1 MLKVQ
6 DLHVYYG
13 GIHALKGISIEVP
26 KGKVVTLIGC
36 NGAGKSSTLRAISGL
51 IKHKKG
57 RITYNGADLTSR
69 GPVEI
74 VKSGIVMSPEGRRI
88 FPHLTVLE
96 NLRLGAYSRSDEP
109 QILKDIEWIFELFPK
124 LRDRMDQ
131 KGGTLSGGEQQ
142 MLALGRALMS
152 AAEVVMMDEPSLGLA
167 PMLVK
172 EVFDIIAAINRQGK
186 TVLLVEQN
194 AFAAL
199 KIADYAYVLEVGAI
213 VLEGT
218 GAQLIADDRVRSAY
232 LGG

>member
-51 IKHKKG
+51 IKNKKG
-57 RITYNGADLTSR
+57 KITYNGADLSHR
-69 GPVEI
+69 DPVDI

-88 FPHLTVLE
+88 FPHLSVLE

-124 LRDRMDQ
+124 LKARKDQ

-213 VLEGT
+213 VLQGT
-218 GAQLIADDRVRSAY
+218 GEQLIADDRVRSAY

>member
-1 MLKVQ
+1 MLNVQ

-26 KGKVVTLIGC
+26 KGKVVTLIGS

-57 RITYNGADLTSR
+57 TITFNGADLTSR
-69 GPVEI
+69 DPVAI
-74 VKSGIVMSPEGRRI
+74 VKSGIVMAPEGRRI

-96 NLRLGAYSRSDEP
+96 NLRLGAYSRTDEA
-109 QILKDIEWIFELFPK
+109 QIAKDLDWIFELFPK
-124 LRDRMDQ
+124 MRDRKDQ

-142 MLALGRALMS
+142 VLALGRALMS

-172 EVFDIIAAINRQGK
+172 EVFDIIGTINRQGK

-199 KIADYAYVLEVGAI
+199 KIADYAYVLETGAI
-213 VLEGT
+213 VLQGT
-218 GAQLIADDRVRSAY
+218 GEELIADPRVRSAY

>member
-13 GIHALKGISIEVP
+13 GIHALKGISIDVP
-26 KGKVVTLIGC
+26 QGKIVTLIGA
-36 NGAGKSSTLRAISGL
+36 NGAGKSSTLRAIAGL
-51 IKHKKG
+51 IKNKKG
-57 RITYNGADLTSR
+57 AITYNGADLFKL
-69 GPVEI
+69 GPVEV

-96 NLRLGAYSRSDEP
+96 NLRLGAYSRSDAP
-109 QILKDIEWIFELFPK
+109 QIGKDIDWICELFPK
-124 LRDRMDQ
+124 LRERKDQ

-152 AAEVVMMDEPSLGLA
+152 AADVVMMDEPSLGLA

-172 EVFDIIAAINRQGK
+172 EVFDIIAAINQQGK

-199 KIADYAYVLEVGAI
+199 KIAHYAYVLEVGAI
-213 VLEGT
+213 VLQGT
-218 GAQLIADDRVRSAY
+218 GAELIADIRVREAY

>member
-1 MLKVQ
+1 MLNVQ

-26 KGKVVTLIGC
+26 KGKVVTLIGS

-57 RITYNGADLTSR
+57 TITFNGADLTSR
-69 GPVEI
+69 DPVEI
-74 VKSGIVMSPEGRRI
+74 VKSGIVMAPEGRRI

-96 NLRLGAYSRSDEP
+96 NLRLGAYSRTDEA
-109 QILKDIEWIFELFPK
+109 QIAKDLDWIFELFPK
-124 LRDRMDQ
+124 MRDRKDQ

-172 EVFDIIAAINRQGK
+172 EVFDIIGTINRQGK

-199 KIADYAYVLEVGAI
+199 KIADYAYVLETGAI
-213 VLEGT
+213 VLQGT
-218 GAQLIADDRVRSAY
+218 GEELIADPRVRSAY

>member
-13 GIHALKGISIEVP
+13 GIHALKGLSINVD
-26 KGKVVTLIGC
+26 KGRIVTLIGA

-51 IKHKKG
+51 IKNLKG
-57 RITYNGADLTSR
+57 SIVYNGREIA
-69 GPVEI
+69 GKNPVDI
-74 VKSGIVMSPEGRRI
+74 VTAGIMMAPEGRKI
-88 FPHLTVLE
+88 FPHLSVLE
-96 NLRLGAYSRSDEP
+96 NLMLGAYSRSNKAE
-109 QILKDIEWIFELFPK
+109 IEKDLDWVYELFPRLK
-124 LRDRMDQ
+124 ERHAQ

-142 MLALGRALMS
+142 MLALARTLMG
-152 AAEVVMMDEPSLGLA
+152 APDLILLDEPSLGLA
-167 PMLVK
+167 PLLVK
-172 EVFDIIAAINRQGK
+172 SVFDTIVNINQLGK

-199 KIADYAYVLEVGAI
+199 KIAHYAYVLEVGAI

-218 GAQLIADDRVRSAY
+218 GKDLIKDTRIRDAY